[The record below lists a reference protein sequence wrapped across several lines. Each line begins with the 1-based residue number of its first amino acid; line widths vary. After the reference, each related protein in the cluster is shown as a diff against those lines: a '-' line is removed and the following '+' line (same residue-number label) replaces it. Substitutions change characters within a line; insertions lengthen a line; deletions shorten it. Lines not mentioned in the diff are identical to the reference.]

1 MSIDQYFEKHRASA
15 GGFAFSGGC
24 IGAIFFPI
32 VLETL
37 IDRYGMQ
44 GTFLVMGAI
53 ILHVVPAAMIL
64 VEPPWTKDDFSASY
78 AHDIKKYGAFD
89 ESKKIHPV
97 IISQEQIKKSSGKK
111 ISNVDFK
118 LLQENGD
125 MVYQFLTINI
135 TDGSVRP
142 KLNQNGVHNFDKK
155 HILKKLNY
163 LYSILADREKQD
175 QGNPSLSSL
184 IEKAMSNLSTYKP
197 EYENLDVDSQ
207 SSGEYTNIDM
217 QCRIFIEHKLQELSG
232 MRGTRLV
239 SHFPYPEQHRAWRI
253 LIELRKLSEELSEV
267 ATDPTLFDKIYYP
280 IPTEN
285 IIYDD
290 QMKNS
295 KKFSDSI
302 DSTQNPN
309 TFCSHIKTAIQL
321 HKNPL
326 FLLICLCRGVFM
338 LTFVP
343 FAMIAV
349 DFAMDHGLKKSDG
362 KYVIAILS
370 LGDFIGRI
378 GLGWITDRK
387 YLSLSKYMV
396 VGMIALSIST
406 ATLPFMNCKSSVLI
420 SILIFAILQGSLFVR
435 HPLLVSN
442 YVKSHEKSIG
452 MGFINFLSGFL
463 GFALPA
469 YIGKYLNLILALN
482 FTFQQNL

>member
-32 VLETL
+32 VIETL
-37 IDRYGMQ
+37 IPIYGMQ

-53 ILHVVPAAMIL
+53 ILHVIPAAMIL
-64 VEPPWTKDDFSASY
+64 VDPPWKKDDFSASY
-78 AHDIKKYGAFD
+78 APNIKQYGAFD
-89 ESKKIHPV
+89 EGKIIHPV
-97 IISQEQIKKSSGKK
+97 IISQQQIKKSSGNI
-111 ISNVDFK
+111 ISSVDFK
-118 LLQENGD
+118 LLQDNSD

-135 TDGSVRP
+135 TDGSVRS
-142 KLNQNGVHNFDKK
+142 KLNQNDVHNFDKK
-155 HILKKLNY
+155 QIVSEFNDI
-163 LYSILADREKQD
+163 YSVLADRKKPD
-175 QGNPSLSSL
+175 QQNPSLTSL
-184 IEKAMSNLSTYKP
+184 IQRAMSNISTYKP
-197 EYENLDVDSQ
+197 EYEKTDVASS
-207 SSGEYTNIDM
+207 SSGEYTNNDM

-267 ATDPTLFDKIYYP
+267 AADQTSLDKIYYP
-280 IPTEN
+280 VPTEYT
-285 IIYDD
+285 IYDD
-290 QMKNS
+290 QTKNS
-295 KKFSDSI
+295 RRFSDST

-309 TFCSHIKTAIQL
+309 TFSSHIKTAIHL

-349 DFAMDHGLKKSDG
+349 DFAIDHGLKKSDG
-362 KYVIAILS
+362 KYVIAIMS

-378 GLGWITDRK
+378 GLGWITDRR

-406 ATLPFMNCKSSVLI
+406 ATMPLMHCKTSVLT
-420 SILIFAILQGSLFVR
+420 SVLIFAILQGSLFVR
-435 HPLLVSN
+435 HPMLVSN

-469 YIGKYLNLILALN
+469 YIGKYFNFNFNTFIL
-482 FTFQQNL
+482 Q